1 MLAWIFIACGQGD
14 QTFGAVKEV
23 SGQDQG
29 TAMMTIEP
37 SEILFQ
43 NVKVGMTSGES
54 LVITSVG
61 DGTLAIDSVDITNSA
76 DGAFYLGVSSPED
89 LVLEPGVSS
98 EIDATVTI
106 QTAEVHIGEM
116 RVRSN
121 DEDNRDVRI
130 PLCAFPEGYQGDIAC
145 PADEDEDSGG
155 R

>member
-29 TAMMTIEP
+29 TAMMTIDP
-37 SEILFQ
+37 LEILFQ
-43 NVKVGMTSGES
+43 EVEVGILSSGS

-61 DGTLAIDSVDITNSA
+61 DGTLAIDSVDITNSV
-76 DGAFYLGVSSPED
+76 DGAFYMDTSSAED
-89 LVLEPGVSS
+89 LSLEAGISR
-98 EIDATVTI
+98 EIIATVTM
-106 QTAEVHIGEM
+106 QTAEAHIGEM

-130 PLCAFPEGYQGDIAC
+130 PLCAFPVGYDGEIAC
-145 PADEDEDSGG
+145 PTDEAEDSGG
-155 R
+155 K

>member
-29 TAMMTIEP
+29 IAMMTIEP

-43 NVKVGMTSGES
+43 EVEVGISTGEY

-61 DGTLAIDSVDITNSA
+61 DGALTIDSVDITNSV
-76 DGAFYLGVSSPED
+76 DGAFYLGTSSSED
-89 LVLEPGVSS
+89 LSLEPGISR
-98 EIDATVTI
+98 EIVATVTI
-106 QTAEVHIGEM
+106 QTDEVHIGEM

-130 PLCAFPEGYQGDIAC
+130 PLCAFPKGYQGDIAC
-145 PADEDEDSGG
+145 PADEEEDSGG